1 MSPGYSGQGRMR
13 GSGGCIV
20 KKGSVRGFTLIEL
33 MIVVAVVA
41 ILVAIAVPAYQDQ
54 VRKSR
59 RAQAKADLAEV
70 IQMAERH
77 HTVSN
82 TYEGF
87 SLPFSKSP
95 REVGAPA
102 HYNLVLGE
110 QTATDL
116 IVNANAQGGQAN
128 DKCGNLS
135 LSNKGIKLPAT
146 PVDCW

>member
-1 MSPGYSGQGRMR
+1 M
-13 GSGGCIV
+13 

-77 HTVSN
+77 HTVNNS
-82 TYEGF
+82 YDGF
-87 SLPFSKSP
+87 SLPFAKSP
-95 REVGAPA
+95 REAGVPA
-102 HYNLVLGE
+102 HYVLTLEDQSATSLVIV
-110 QTATDL
+110 AT
-116 IVNANAQGGQAN
+116 AQGGQAK
-128 DKCGNLS
+128 DKCGNLG
-135 LSNKGIKLPAT
+135 LSSRGVKTPES